1 MTEWHLKSRRKK
13 SGGIRKSR
21 NRSDKKLAWKGGKA
35 AITILSKE
43 DERKTISGRASVKK
57 AKLSKAV
64 SAMVSASGKTVKAKI
79 LGVKKNIANRHFERR
94 QVITKGA
101 IIEVEINGERKNAL
115 VTSRP
120 GQKGEVQA
128 KIVSGKIET
137 EKKKSAKKM
146 KTQKK
151 PPATKK
157 MAKKQE

>member
-35 AITILSKE
+35 AMTLLSKE
-43 DERKTISGRASVKK
+43 NKRKTVNGRASVKK
-57 AKLSKAV
+57 VKLSKAV
-64 SAMVSASGKTVKAKI
+64 DAMVSEAGKTVRAKI

-101 IIEVEINGERKNAL
+101 IIEVEINGEKKNAI

-120 GQKGEVQA
+120 GQRGEVQA

-146 KTQKK
+146 KTQKSHLHQ
-151 PPATKK
+151 KK
-157 MAKKQE
+157 